1 MKKEEID
8 KRLKNLWDEI
18 PEIQDSRLKQSSW
31 ETFSAKTFA
40 ETGDRFRTRRWQWA
54 AAAML
59 TAMLAIGSLL
69 IYQKSNYNQADVF
82 QFVENTTSKV
92 KRVELSDGSVVELDP
107 LAKMEYAKNFEQNRR
122 IKLYGTAFFQVTKDE
137 DHPFTVQCDRTTTT
151 VLGTSF
157 TVGQEDELKKII
169 VRLYEGSVRM
179 NVEGG
184 QESWILEP
192 GEEFIFANKQ
202 VDINSFERFMDF
214 ENTSLKEIL
223 SYIEIN
229 YHYKVIM
236 PVKLLQQSL
245 TLRINKKERFVNVVQ
260 IIAQMYNLKSE
271 IDEELK
277 TVKFQP

>member
-1 MKKEEID
+1 MKKEELD
-8 KRLKNLWDEI
+8 KQLENLWNEI
-18 PEIQDSRLKQSSW
+18 PEVQDSKLKQSSW
-31 ETFSAKTFA
+31 EAFSMKTFQ
-40 ETGDRFRTRRWQWA
+40 EKDNSFRSRRWQWA
-54 AAAML
+54 AAAVL

-69 IYQKSNYNQADVF
+69 IYQKNNYNQADVF

-107 LAKMEYAKNFEQNRR
+107 LAKLEYAKNFEQNRR

-137 DHPFTVQCDRTTTT
+137 DHPFTVQCDNTTTT

-157 TVGQEDELKKII
+157 TVGQDELKKIK

-179 NVEGG
+179 NVEGN
-184 QESWILEP
+184 QENWILEP
-192 GEEFIFANKQ
+192 GEEFVFANKQ
-202 VDINSFERFMDF
+202 VNINSFERFMDF

-223 SYIEIN
+223 SYIETN

-236 PVKLLQQSL
+236 SEKLLQQSL

-277 TVKFQP
+277 TVKFHP

>member
-1 MKKEEID
+1 MKKEELD
-8 KRLKNLWDEI
+8 KQLENLWNEI
-18 PEIQDSRLKQSSW
+18 PEVQDSKLKQSSW
-31 ETFSAKTFA
+31 EAFSMKTFQ
-40 ETGDRFRTRRWQWA
+40 EKDNSFRSRRWQWA
-54 AAAML
+54 AAAVL
-59 TAMLAIGSLL
+59 AAMLAIGSLL
-69 IYQKSNYNQADVF
+69 IYQKNNYNQADVF

-107 LAKMEYAKNFEQNRR
+107 LAKLEYAKNFEQNRR

-137 DHPFTVQCDRTTTT
+137 DHPFTVQCDNTTTT

-157 TVGQEDELKKII
+157 TVGQDELKKII

-179 NVEGG
+179 NVEGN
-184 QESWILEP
+184 QENWILEP
-192 GEEFIFANKQ
+192 GEEFVFANKQ
-202 VDINSFERFMDF
+202 VNINSFERFMDF

-223 SYIEIN
+223 SYIETN

-236 PVKLLQQSL
+236 SEKLLQQSL

-277 TVKFQP
+277 TVKFHP